1 MFNIYEKGEIS
12 LILYLEFKKE
22 GIKVKK
28 WSSKILTILLTLS
41 FVMVPCV
48 TSANAKTQLD
58 KTIKVQFND
67 STYAN
72 LPAEERGKAK
82 LKDAG
87 LPEKAVGH
95 LSKEMLEEVA
105 DSQEIENSQS
115 YFIEEFQ
122 LKMSPIDQD
131 NSKMKQVNEQDF
143 KIAVEEEK
151 RRTANDGNQ
160 IMPLNDIGFE
170 VDGPVTSMDNGKLI
184 VNCAHTKLGSNHY
197 LVFAAFQ
204 WVTMPNYRN
213 TDYFSYVIKDSNY
226 WSTDANTA
234 NAFYGYIKKTR
245 SISKGASGWQYGPYN
260 SSDIYVD
267 IPSAKLKVPDGSLKG
282 YYFDVDVLDDR
293 TPILIWGNMTY
304 TETKYYDLIGMFAM
318 KGIVQTNKRI
328 DTQAAYFH
336 QTKSL
341 IFSSASLTSA
351 PSVGVS
357 ISPESKFSPC
367 RREDN
372 IQN

>member
-1 MFNIYEKGEIS
+1 M
-12 LILYLEFKKE
+12 
-22 GIKVKK
+22 KK
-28 WSSKILTILLTLS
+28 WFRKILSILLTLS
-41 FVMVPCV
+41 FVMVPV
-48 TSANAKTQLD
+48 TSANAKAQLD

-67 STYAN
+67 NTYAN
-72 LPAEERGKAK
+72 LSAEERGKAK

-87 LPEKAVGH
+87 LPEKAVDH

-115 YFIEEFQ
+115 YFVEELQ
-122 LKMSPIDQD
+122 LKMSPVDQD

-204 WVTMPNYRN
+204 WVTMPKYKN

-234 NAFYGYIKKTR
+234 NAFYGYMKKTR
-245 SISKGASGWQYGPYN
+245 TITKNAQGVLTYGAYSTRDVYF
-260 SSDIYVD
+260 D
-267 IPSAKLKVPDGSLKG
+267 IPSATLKTPNGSLKG
-282 YYFDVDVLDDR
+282 YYFDIAV
-293 TPILIWGNMTY
+293 PGNYKPTFFFGSGPF
-304 TETKYYDLIGMFAM
+304 EEIECWDLVGMFAM
-318 KGIVQTNKRI
+318 KGLVQTSKRI

-341 IFSSASLTSA
+341 LLSSVSITSA